1 MAEDLNGFFSSVLT
15 TGNIS
20 SVPIPDATFQEAKSY
35 CLGQLT
41 VTPVMIAKKIKSL
54 NIYIYIYIYI

>member
-35 CLGQLT
+35 CLEQFN
-41 VTPVMIAKKIKSL
+41 
-54 NIYIYIYIYI
+54 NIMYIHEISDVNQTSA